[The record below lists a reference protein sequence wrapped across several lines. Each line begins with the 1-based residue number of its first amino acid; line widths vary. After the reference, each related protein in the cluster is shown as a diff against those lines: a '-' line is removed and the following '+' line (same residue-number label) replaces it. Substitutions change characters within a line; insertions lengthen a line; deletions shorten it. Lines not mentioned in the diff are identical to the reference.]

1 MPLPTVPYA
10 VSELSD
16 AESFAR
22 AQAFY
27 EGLNQRRTVREFSD
41 RPIPEGLLEQCL
53 LAAGTAP
60 SGAHKQPWR
69 FIVVRDPAIKRAI
82 REAAEKEEHDNY
94 EWRMSEAWKR
104 DLEPLGTDEHKPFL
118 EIAPALI
125 VVMAL
130 KHGDA
135 GPEAHHYYVQE
146 SVGLAC
152 GLLIA
157 ALHTA
162 GLATLTHTPSPMGFL
177 QKVLGRPAHERPF
190 VLLPV
195 GYPAEGC
202 RVPDLHRKSL
212 GELSVWL

>member
-1 MPLPTVPYA
+1 MPLPTVPYHVEA
-10 VSELSD
+10 LSD
-16 AESFAR
+16 QEQLAR
-22 AQAFY
+22 ARRFY
-27 EGLNQRRTVREFSD
+27 ELVNQRRTVREFSD
-41 RPIPEGLLEQCL
+41 RPIPAGVLEQCL

-69 FIVVRDPAIKRAI
+69 FVVVRDPAIKKAI

-118 EIAPALI
+118 EIAPALV

-135 GPEAHHYYVQE
+135 GPEAMHYYVQE
-146 SVGLAC
+146 SVGIAT
-152 GLLIA
+152 GMLISA
-157 ALHTA
+157 IHAA

-177 QKVLGRPAHERPF
+177 QKVLNRPSHERPF

-195 GYPAEGC
+195 GYPVEGC
-202 RVPDLHRKSL
+202 QVPDLHRKSL
-212 GELSVWL
+212 DEISVWL

>member
-1 MPLPTVPYA
+1 MPLPTIPYA
-10 VSELSD
+10 VPELPPE
-16 AESFAR
+16 ESLAR
-22 AQAFY
+22 AAAFY
-27 EGLNQRRTVREFSD
+27 RALDTRRTVREFSA
-41 RPIPEGLLEQCL
+41 RPIPPGTLDQCI

-69 FIVVRDPAIKRAI
+69 FIVVTDPAVKHAI
-82 REAAEKEEHDNY
+82 REAAEKEERDNY

-118 EIAPALI
+118 DIAPALI

-130 KHGDA
+130 KHGDE
-135 GPEAHHYYVQE
+135 GPESHHYYVQE
-146 SVGLAC
+146 SVGIAV
-152 GLLIA
+152 GMLIA

-195 GYPAEGC
+195 GYPAETC
-202 RVPDLHRKSL
+202 RVPDLHRKPL
-212 GELSVWL
+212 EELIIRV

>member
-1 MPLPTVPYA
+1 MPLPTVPYHVEA
-10 VSELSD
+10 LSD
-16 AESFAR
+16 QEHLAR
-22 AQAFY
+22 ARHFY
-27 EGLNQRRTVREFSD
+27 DLVNQRRTVREFSS
-41 RPIPEGLLEQCL
+41 RPIPDGVLEQCL

-69 FIVVRDPAIKRAI
+69 FVVVRDPAVKKAI

-118 EIAPALI
+118 EIAPALV

-135 GPEAHHYYVQE
+135 GPEAMHYYVQE
-146 SVGLAC
+146 SVGIAT
-152 GLLIA
+152 GMLISA
-157 ALHTA
+157 IHAA

-177 QKVLGRPAHERPF
+177 QKVLNRPSHERPF

-202 RVPDLHRKSL
+202 QVPDLHRKSL
-212 GELSVWL
+212 DEISVWL

>member
-10 VSELSD
+10 VPDLSA
-16 AESFAR
+16 AESLAR
-22 AQAFY
+22 ARAFY

-41 RPIPEGLLEQCL
+41 RPIPEGVLEQCL

-69 FIVVRDPAIKRAI
+69 FVVVRDPAVKREI

-135 GPEAHHYYVQE
+135 GPEALHYYVQE
-146 SVGLAC
+146 SVGIAC

-157 ALHTA
+157 ALHSA

-202 RVPDLHRKSL
+202 QVPDLHRKPL
-212 GELSVWL
+212 EELSVWL

>member
-1 MPLPTVPYA
+1 MPLPTVPYH
-10 VSELSD
+10 VETLSD
-16 AESFAR
+16 QEHLAR
-22 AQAFY
+22 AQRFY
-27 EGLNQRRTVREFSD
+27 ELVNQRRTVREFSD
-41 RPIPEGLLEQCL
+41 RPIPDGVLEQCL

-69 FIVVRDPAIKRAI
+69 FVVVQDPAVKKAI

-118 EIAPALI
+118 EIAPALV

-135 GPEAHHYYVQE
+135 GPEAMHYYVQE
-146 SVGLAC
+146 SVGIAT
-152 GLLIA
+152 GMLISA
-157 ALHTA
+157 IHAA

-177 QKVLGRPAHERPF
+177 QKVLNRPSHERPF

-202 RVPDLHRKSL
+202 QVPDLHRKSL
-212 GELSVWL
+212 DEISVWL